1 MGNGSFLGTLQAS
14 AFAYSPILSY
24 HASGPLNHA
33 TQGARNAVTDTNV
46 RNAVLRIKDLP
57 TLPSVLG
64 KILSTAADPDS
75 SALDLGQHI
84 AADQSLSATLLK
96 LVNSAYYGFY
106 RQISSVTQAIVML
119 GFLEVRNLTLTA
131 TAFRTLSK
139 SSSDYDRTQL
149 WRHSLATAMAAER
162 LAKLGKIE
170 KEGTFEAGL
179 LHDFGKVALDMLYP
193 EAFRDAAKTAH
204 SRGCYMHEAEQ
215 ELFGLDH
222 AEIGGLLGEHWN
234 LPEPVVEAV
243 RFHHEPGRAEM
254 APILTHL
261 VHIAN
266 YVAYQAD
273 LGELSSGRAPE
284 LSDGILAS
292 AGVTEAQVQAAIDEL
307 QDSHEKI
314 DEFLGTLKS
323 G

>member
-1 MGNGSFLGTLQAS
+1 
-14 AFAYSPILSY
+14 
-24 HASGPLNHA
+24 
-33 TQGARNAVTDTNV
+33 VTEPNV

-139 SSSDYDRTQL
+139 STSDYDRAQL

-162 LAKLGKIE
+162 LAKLAKLE

-193 EAFRDAAKTAH
+193 DAFRQAAKMAH
-204 SRGCYMHEAEQ
+204 GEKEFMHVAEH
-215 ELFGLDH
+215 EVFGLDH

-234 LPEPVVEAV
+234 LPETVVEAV
-243 RFHHEPGRAEM
+243 RCHHSPEEATKTPV
-254 APILTHL
+254 LTHL

-266 YVAYQAD
+266 YVTYQSD
-273 LGELSSGRAPE
+273 LGELSNGRAPE
-284 LSDGILAS
+284 LPVESLAASGITAEQ
-292 AGVTEAQVQAAIDEL
+292 VEATIEEL
-307 QDSHEKI
+307 KNSHEKI
-314 DEFLGTLKS
+314 DDFLGTLKS
-323 G
+323 A

>member
-1 MGNGSFLGTLQAS
+1 MTE
-14 AFAYSPILSY
+14 
-24 HASGPLNHA
+24 
-33 TQGARNAVTDTNV
+33 VNV
-46 RNAVLRIKDLP
+46 KNAVLRIKDLP

-64 KILSTAADPDS
+64 KILATAADPDS

-131 TAFRTLSK
+131 TAFRTLSQ

-162 LAKLGKIE
+162 LAKLAKIE

-193 EAFRDAAKTAH
+193 AEFREAAKTAH
-204 SRGCYMHEAEQ
+204 ARHIYMFEAEQ
-215 ELFGLDH
+215 EVFGMDH
-222 AEIGGLLGEHWN
+222 AAIGGLLGEHWN
-234 LPEPVVEAV
+234 LPEAVVEAV
-243 RFHHEPGRAEM
+243 RLHHTPEQAEA
-254 APILTHL
+254 APKLTHL
-261 VHIAN
+261 VNIAN
-266 YVAYQAD
+266 YVTYEAA
-273 LGELSSGRAPE
+273 LGELSNGRNPE
-284 LSDGILAS
+284 MPEAS
-292 AGVTEAQVQAAIDEL
+292 LEAAGVTVNQVAAAIEEL
-307 QDSHEKI
+307 QNSHEKI
-314 DEFLGTLKS
+314 DEFLGTLKAC
-323 G
+323 